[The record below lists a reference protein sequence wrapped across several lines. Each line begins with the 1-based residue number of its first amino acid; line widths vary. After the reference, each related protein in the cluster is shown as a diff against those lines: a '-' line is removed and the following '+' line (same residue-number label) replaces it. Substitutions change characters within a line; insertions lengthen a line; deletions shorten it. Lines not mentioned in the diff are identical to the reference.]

1 MQLNYTRK
9 ILENIWLFAFY
20 KSNMFLW
27 RRFLAM
33 KITEMK
39 IFVEI
44 REFVNYSSKEKC
56 DNHVKLTKQ
65 YLYRY
70 RNTYI

>member
-1 MQLNYTRK
+1 
-9 ILENIWLFAFY
+9 
-20 KSNMFLW
+20 
-27 RRFLAM
+27 M
-33 KITEMK
+33 KVTEMK

-44 REFVNYSSKEKC
+44 REFVNYSNKEKY

-70 RNTYI
+70 GNTYI